1 MQLGR
6 VIGQVVCTV
15 KDPGVQGVPIYVVEM
30 LDERLRPVGK
40 PFAAVDHLRCSGP
53 GDLVWLCFKRD
64 AAIAL
69 GDKAP
74 VDAAIL
80 GFVDEVSLERE
91 PGGPMEVRRGSE

>member
-6 VIGQVVCTV
+6 VIGQVVCSV
-15 KDPGVQGVPIYVVEM
+15 KDPQIVGVPIYVVQM
-30 LDERLRPVGK
+30 VNERLKPVGK

-91 PGGPMEVRRGSE
+91 PGGAIEVQQGSA